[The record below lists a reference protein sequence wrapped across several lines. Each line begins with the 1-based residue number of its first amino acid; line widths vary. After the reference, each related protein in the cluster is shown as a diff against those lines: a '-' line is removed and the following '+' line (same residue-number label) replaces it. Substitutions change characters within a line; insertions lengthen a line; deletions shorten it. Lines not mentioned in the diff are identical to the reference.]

1 MPAACERE
9 LQQVVPPHSLLAQC
23 RPRSRR
29 EVLHAEF
36 SARGEHAVPEGL
48 RVAALGVADE
58 RGRSSRRVCGKRECK
73 AVREIGLTLRNV
85 RHIGRKDQSRPVA
98 LWEQS
103 GGQRRAP
110 PLERHEGDAAWI
122 GAALGKAAAALR
134 SEAAEAALSAR
145 DRLAA
150 TFLAA
155 RSSTF
160 SEPSVKVT
168 GSP

>member
-1 MPAACERE
+1 MRAACERE

-36 SARGEHAVPEGL
+36 AARGEHAVPEGL
-48 RVAALGVADE
+48 RIAALGVADE

-73 AVREIGLTLRNV
+73 AVREIGLILRNV
-85 RHIGRKDQSRPVA
+85 RHIGRKDQSRPIV

-103 GGQRRAP
+103 GWQRGAP

-122 GAALGKAAAALR
+122 EAALGKAG
-134 SEAAEAALSAR
+134 
-145 DRLAA
+145 
-150 TFLAA
+150 
-155 RSSTF
+155 SS
-160 SEPSVKVT
+160 VT
-168 GSP
+168 LGGR